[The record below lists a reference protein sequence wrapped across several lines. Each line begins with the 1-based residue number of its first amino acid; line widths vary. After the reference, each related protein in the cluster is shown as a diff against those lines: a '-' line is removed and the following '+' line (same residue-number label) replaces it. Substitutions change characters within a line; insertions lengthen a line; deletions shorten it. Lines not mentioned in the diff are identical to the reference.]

1 MKNYLIWKKYKRKL
15 TSLTNM
21 ITIFLED
28 GKSLE
33 SQKNIP
39 KVKYSYS
46 VNNKWSNGSIH
57 IYIYINLIKT
67 KKFIYMFDWKL
78 ITKGERCLA
87 HEKLSWNHK

>member
-1 MKNYLIWKKYKRKL
+1 
-15 TSLTNM
+15 M

-57 IYIYINLIKT
+57 IYINLIKT
-67 KKFIYMFDWKL
+67 KKQNKKIYIYVWLKINYQGREVSSTWKIIL
-78 ITKGERCLA
+78 E
-87 HEKLSWNHK
+87 S